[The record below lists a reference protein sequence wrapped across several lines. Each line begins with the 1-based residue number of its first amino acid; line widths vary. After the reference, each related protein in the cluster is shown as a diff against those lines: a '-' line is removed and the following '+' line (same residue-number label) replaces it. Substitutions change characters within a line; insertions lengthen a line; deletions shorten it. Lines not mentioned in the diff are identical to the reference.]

1 MEIEIANL
9 PEALR
14 KKGLE
19 RKLSQVCD
27 RNNIVFMAIF
37 GSFACGEQ
45 HKKSDV
51 DIAIEFEK
59 NKEKTLLDL
68 VRVEDELSMVFE
80 RKVDLGIF
88 NSLNPHII
96 DDVRREMHVIYEK
109 RSPILK
115 KQLNKII
122 DSKK

>member
-37 GSFACGEQ
+37 GSFARAEQ

-68 VRVEDELSMVFE
+68 VRVEDELSKVFK

-88 NSLNPHII
+88 SSLNPHVI
-96 DDVRREMHVIYEK
+96 DDVRREMCVIYEK
-109 RSPILK
+109 R
-115 KQLNKII
+115 
-122 DSKK
+122 